1 MKRFVFGQILL
12 VSGLKMLYSHNWPI
26 TLSGKITTAHRLF
39 SEHLIQNENKHQI
52 MNMSIL
58 SVSVALFAACQFQQ
72 P

>member
-26 TLSGKITTAHRLF
+26 MLSGKITTAHRLF